1 MKKIR
6 RLAFFLSL
14 FLCASLI
21 SCTGAEG
28 ARLDVLQ
35 SGSFC
40 AEVEGVLWSGESK
53 TDFAA
58 RIEVERREGAER
70 YQILYRAPK
79 SMEGILV
86 TVERQTGTGEER
98 VTAGL
103 GELSVAVSRDAVKG
117 WLLPV
122 ESLLSV
128 AYQTPKSLQK
138 TPQGYQISFAEE
150 VLLII
155 DEQGLPISF
164 SSPIISLSTRRFQV
178 LEGLFS
184 LFCTKQPQFCHS
196 SFNLHID
203 NGMIL

>member
-14 FLCASLI
+14 FLCIGLI
-21 SCTGAEG
+21 SCVEAGG
-28 ARLDVLQ
+28 VRLDVLQ
-35 SGSFC
+35 KGSFC
-40 AEVEGVLWSGESK
+40 TEVEGCLGSGEDK

-58 RIEVERREGAER
+58 RIEVERRDGVET
-70 YQILYRAPK
+70 YRIFYHAPA
-79 SMEGILV
+79 SMEGIFV
-86 TVERQTGTGEER
+86 TVEQQTATGEER

-103 GELSVAVSRDAVKG
+103 GELSVAVSRNAVQG

-128 AYQTPKSLQK
+128 AGQTPESLQK

-150 VLLII
+150 VFLII

-164 SSPIISLSTRRFQV
+164 SSPKISLSTHRFQV

-184 LFCTKQPQFCHS
+184 LFCTKQPQFCYS

-203 NGMIL
+203 KGLIL